1 MKNYPVGKATTIAIF
16 FAYSVLFLL
25 QVMRESAEELTELP
39 EDGCYING
47 LFLEGAR
54 WDAIHHQLAESRPK
68 ELYTD
73 MPVIWL
79 QPETNRKIPESG
91 IYDCPC
97 YKTLTRAGLL
107 KMLSLIPPL
116 FFVQNFFSLLLIS
129 FADIKVFRLDFSL
142 KLTI

>member
-1 MKNYPVGKATTIAIF
+1 
-16 FAYSVLFLL
+16 
-25 QVMRESAEELTELP
+25 MREAAEELKELP

-79 QPETNRKIPESG
+79 QPQANRKIPETG
-91 IYDCPC
+91 VYDCPT
-97 YKTLTRAGLL
+97 YKTLTRAGESEVFLKLLLHTWHVYHAIMTPSLTFPPPPPSPIFFFLIFLLL
-107 KMLSLIPPL
+107 KINKST
-116 FFVQNFFSLLLIS
+116 VDVSKS
-129 FADIKVFRLDFSL
+129 C
-142 KLTI
+142 

>member
-1 MKNYPVGKATTIAIF
+1 
-16 FAYSVLFLL
+16 
-25 QVMRESAEELTELP
+25 MRESAEELTELP

-79 QPETNRKIPESG
+79 QPETNRKIPETG

-97 YKTLTRAGLL
+97 YKTLTRAGWW
-107 KMLSLIPPL
+107 KMLSCIPPL
-116 FFVQNFFSLLLIS
+116 FFVQNFFSLLLMS
-129 FADIKVFRLDFSL
+129 FADIKVFSLDFSW